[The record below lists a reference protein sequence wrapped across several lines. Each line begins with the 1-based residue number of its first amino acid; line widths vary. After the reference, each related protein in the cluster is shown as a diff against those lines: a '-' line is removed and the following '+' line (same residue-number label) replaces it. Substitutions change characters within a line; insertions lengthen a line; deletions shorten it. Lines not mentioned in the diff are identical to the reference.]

1 MEIIKAIYIIGGICL
16 IIGGMIFLFLRHQR
30 RLKSRAF
37 LMREAVRN
45 GDYAFRLSTKG
56 LLPGEKALQEAL
68 NDMEGDIARLVAKHE
83 VESWQKLTR
92 VLTHEI
98 MNATAPISS
107 ICQAYLGNPKIKGT
121 PYEEGIRAIHDTSKS
136 LTAFVDSYRK
146 LTQLQEPII
155 QSIPLAVFLE
165 SIKTLYPNI
174 DWHISLPVDTTMDA
188 DENMLRQVFINLTKN
203 AIEAHATA
211 IDIRVMNCRDSKNDK
226 NAHDSIG
233 YDGKHAYKPQLL
245 YFSNNG
251 DPIPADAA
259 REIFIPF
266 FTTKPSGSG
275 IGLSISRQMLMMQD
289 IELRLAEKNV
299 PGYHVTFLLEVL
311 QKNDSFTEE

>member
-1 MEIIKAIYIIGGICL
+1 MEIIKIIYIIGGICL
-16 IIGGMIFLFLRHQR
+16 LIGGIIYLFLRHQQ
-30 RLKSRAF
+30 RLKDHAF
-37 LMREAVRN
+37 MMREAVHN
-45 GDYAFRLSTKG
+45 GDYSFKLSTKG
-56 LLPGEKALQEAL
+56 LLSGEKALQQAL

-107 ICQAYLGNPKIKGT
+107 ICQAYLNNPKIKGT

-155 QSIPLAVFLE
+155 TCIHLSPFLE
-165 SIKTLYPNI
+165 SIKTLYPQI
-174 DWHISLPVDTTMDA
+174 DWNISLQAANTIEA
-188 DENMLRQVFINLTKN
+188 DENMLRQVFTNLTKN
-203 AIEAHATA
+203 AIEAHATS
-211 IDIRVMNCRDSKNDK
+211 IDIRV
-226 NAHDSIG
+226 
-233 YDGKHAYKPQLL
+233 KPQRL

-251 DPIPADAA
+251 DPISADVAC
-259 REIFIPF
+259 EIFIPF

-275 IGLSISRQMLMMQD
+275 IGLSLSRQMLMMQD
-289 IELRLAEKNV
+289 IELSLTPKSI
-299 PGYHVTFLLEVL
+299 PGYHVTFQMEVL
-311 QKNDSFTEE
+311 KKNDEQSKEFDTRR